1 MKQSQEMVN
10 IISKNII
17 NKNNNP
23 FQIKLSQRK
32 DVDYELFLSNM
43 NATLKEIILIEN
55 DEIDNISES
64 SYENPPLFT
73 YPSEHS
79 SDYDISEFEL

>member
-43 NATLKEIILIEN
+43 NASLKEIILIEN
-55 DEIDNISES
+55 EEIDNISES
-64 SYENPPLFT
+64 SYENPTLFT